1 MTRPNVRATW
11 FVSTALSLLT
21 AITLLSGG
29 CQNASVP
36 LAGLTAEAG
45 PDKTIA
51 LGGNTTLDGSASGG
65 QGPYTYSWTPT
76 SGLDNAAAA
85 QPTASPTGTI
95 QYTLSVTDSLGQTAT
110 DNTTVTVAA
119 GLTAEA
125 GPDKTIALGG
135 NTTLE
140 GSASGGQ
147 GPYMYNWAPTTGLN
161 NATAAQPTAS
171 PTATIQ
177 YTLSVTDSLGQ
188 TATDNT
194 TVTVSC
200 QTPSNAA
207 SFAQQVLTLTNAE
220 RANVGLAALTWD
232 NTLAQVA
239 GNHACDMIVRNFFA
253 HDNPDGQNVG
263 DRATAAGYTWTAIG
277 ENLAAGHQ
285 TPAAA
290 VAGWMNSAGHKAN
303 ILNASFTALGV
314 GYREGGSLARYWVQV
329 FATSP

>member
-1 MTRPNVRATW
+1 MTRGNVRGSW
-11 FVSTALSLLT
+11 FLGTVLSLLT
-21 AITLLSGG
+21 AITLLGAGCGGVLSGG
-29 CQNASVP
+29 
-36 LAGLTAEAG
+36 
-45 PDKTIA
+45 
-51 LGGNTTLDGSASGG
+51 
-65 QGPYTYSWTPT
+65 
-76 SGLDNAAAA
+76 
-85 QPTASPTGTI
+85 
-95 QYTLSVTDSLGQTAT
+95 
-110 DNTTVTVAA
+110 
-119 GLTAEA
+119 
-125 GPDKTIALGG
+125 
-135 NTTLE
+135 
-140 GSASGGQ
+140 
-147 GPYMYNWAPTTGLN
+147 
-161 NATAAQPTAS
+161 
-171 PTATIQ
+171 
-177 YTLSVTDSLGQ
+177 
-188 TATDNT
+188 
-194 TVTVSC
+194 SC